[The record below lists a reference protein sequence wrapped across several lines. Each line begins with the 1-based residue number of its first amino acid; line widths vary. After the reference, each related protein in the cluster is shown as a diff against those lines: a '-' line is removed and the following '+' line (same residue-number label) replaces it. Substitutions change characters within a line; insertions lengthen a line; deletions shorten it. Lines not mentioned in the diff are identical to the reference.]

1 MLCLLARGVN
11 CALHRVPAAAASG
24 RVWRLLGKKSGFKP
38 RPRVLSTAGASII
51 RLGLGARL

>member
-24 RVWRLLGKKSGFKP
+24 RVWRLLQKSGFKP